1 MIFLYAVDPALATD
15 WKALRY
21 VLSHGGMDNAR
32 LLLKYPKGWF
42 KEALAIAGQKGW
54 AHSKRV
60 EELWMRYKSSC
71 FVRPLVNLDYDPEMT
86 WLNNALGIEGHIA
99 PHAIIVP
106 NGQGHSNERV
116 LEEDELDGNEL
127 WLVESSVS
135 LERNAQAFEE
145 AFRVLILCCRKLTI
159 VEPHFDPAQEKWRS
173 VLEALFRPLA
183 DANRSIEIEFHL
195 KAKATQENFSEQ
207 CEQNVRRRIPAG
219 QTVRFV
225 RWEKRG
231 QEDLHDR
238 HLLTELGGV
247 SSGWGF
253 DARPGS
259 TTSVHSFDTRHMAR
273 LQAMFSQE
281 DGAFAFA
288 GALLLEGT
296 G

>member
-1 MIFLYAVDPALATD
+1 MIFLYAVDPALAAD

-21 VLSHGGMDNAR
+21 VLSHGGMQHAR
-32 LLLKYPKGWF
+32 LLMKYPKTWF
-42 KEALAIAGQKGW
+42 KQALAVANQEGW
-54 AHSKRV
+54 AHGKCV
-60 EELWMRYKSSC
+60 EELWARHKASC
-71 FVRPLVNLDYDPEMT
+71 FVRPLGDLPYDPETT
-86 WLNNALGIEGHIA
+86 WLDNALAIEGHIA
-99 PHAIIVP
+99 PRAIIVP
-106 NGQGHSNERV
+106 NGQGHSDERV

-145 AFRVLILCCRKLTI
+145 AFRVLVLCCRKLTI

-195 KAKATQENFSEQ
+195 KAKATQESFGEQ
-207 CEQNVRRRIPAG
+207 CEQSVRRRIPTG

-225 RWEKRG
+225 RWEKRD

-253 DARPGS
+253 DARHGS

-273 LQAMFSQE
+273 LQAMLSQE
-281 DGAFAFA
+281 GGAFDFA
-288 GALLLEGT
+288 DELLLEGT